1 MTQGAKR
8 EGAERVAEIKAQ
20 RLALFQRR
28 SPTGDYETLQKVELQ
43 PGVIIAGEAQE
54 RLAWT
59 RADVLCFR
67 GGVDSPGPTPLTVQE
82 DRDGTSRTADAL
94 LAFLDAASVGEDAC
108 GPWEIVWMT
117 RAEVTE
123 RAFRWASRV
132 TADDEAHAH
141 EVAAAITG
149 NPCKCTQCTNET
161 IARFVGMAKKVG
173 GLS

>member
-8 EGAERVAEIKAQ
+8 EGAERVAEIKAH
-20 RLALFQRR
+20 RLALFERR
-28 SPTGDYETLQKVELQ
+28 NPDGEYETLQKVELQ

-59 RADVLCFR
+59 KADVICFR

-82 DRDGTSRTADAL
+82 DPDGTGRTAEAL
-94 LAFLDAASVGEDAC
+94 RAFLDAASRDDRC

-123 RAFRWASRV
+123 RAFRWASRAI
-132 TADDEAHAH
+132 ADDKAAH

-149 NPCKCTQCTNET
+149 NPCKCIQCTNET